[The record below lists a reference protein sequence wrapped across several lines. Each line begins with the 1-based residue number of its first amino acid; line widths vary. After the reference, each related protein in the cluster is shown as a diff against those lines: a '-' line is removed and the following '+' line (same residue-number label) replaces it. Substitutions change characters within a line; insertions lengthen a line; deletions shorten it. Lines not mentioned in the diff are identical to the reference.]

1 MEYEISDFRRGNRI
15 ELHPACDL
23 WMRGARFGTVQ
34 KVSRK
39 MLTVKLD
46 MLARAI
52 RVAPANVGKI
62 ID

>member
-1 MEYEISDFRRGNRI
+1 MEYEISDFRRGYRI

-34 KVSRK
+34 KVGRK
-39 MLTVKLD
+39 YLTVKMD
-46 MLARAI
+46 MLTRTI
-52 RVAPANVGKI
+52 RVSPANVGKI